1 MIKGIS
7 KFKRNIK
14 SMNLKIDFNKVVL
27 NKKEKKMTTH
37 VEDINSFEVDP
48 PWISSRFYHDPL
60 KIHFFSSNPSTPVK

>member
-48 PWISSRFYHDPL
+48 PPGFPVD
-60 KIHFFSSNPSTPVK
+60 FTMTP